1 MRPLYRQVNYIG
13 RRCTTMRFDFP
24 DVMVTDLYEGQ
35 YATLGGPR
43 VSRVSKW
50 RQKWL
55 PHRLLEHRREPQYVV
70 APSRDPSH
78 RKMSARRLSLV
89 YRTMVQ
95 LV

>member
-1 MRPLYRQVNYIG
+1 MRPLYRQVNLY
-13 RRCTTMRFDFP
+13 RPAMHHDAL
-24 DVMVTDLYEGQ
+24 VMVTDLYEGQ
-35 YATLGGPR
+35 YATPGGPR